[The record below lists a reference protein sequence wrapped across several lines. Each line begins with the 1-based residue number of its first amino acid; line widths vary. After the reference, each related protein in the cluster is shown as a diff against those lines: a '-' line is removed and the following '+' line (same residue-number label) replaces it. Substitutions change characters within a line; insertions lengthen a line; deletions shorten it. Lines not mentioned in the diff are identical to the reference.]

1 MRHWHKSSKKIHV
14 VSVPTVGLCVCPW
27 LDLSA
32 VKTLKT
38 NCATRYSEAKQCL
51 KGVALSCCR
60 RWSKCLS
67 VLNKCFCFTVCVQCF
82 WKNKVNCI
90 PLKELE
96 EGWCD
101 PRAPVHAEFAKV
113 FGQRCGDQVK
123 IKSFSNYSLRI
134 WRISLNFEIF
144 CWCYYKQLLS
154 ALITCFFCT
163 VIWCYRVCAL
173 SQLYIKYVTKSPSI
187 HTSFK
192 MNCNSYIFLH
202 TPNTLAKV

>member
-1 MRHWHKSSKKIHV
+1 M
-14 VSVPTVGLCVCPW
+14 C
-27 LDLSA
+27 LSMA
-32 VKTLKT
+32 WSQCCKNI

-67 VLNKCFCFTVCVQCF
+67 VLNKCFCFTMCVQCF

-96 EGWCD
+96 EGWCK
-101 PRAPVHAEFAKV
+101 PRAQVHAEFAKV

-144 CWCYYKQLLS
+144 CCCYYKRLLS
-154 ALITCFFCT
+154 ALITCFFLHCHLMLQGMRF
-163 VIWCYRVCAL
+163 VAVVYKIRD
-173 SQLYIKYVTKSPSI
+173 QISI
-187 HTSFK
+187 
-192 MNCNSYIFLH
+192 NSHFI
-202 TPNTLAKV
+202 